1 MSMKKDNR
9 SSVSADIS
17 KHVIWV
23 NSTDFESTVRA
34 AKIHEILI
42 EDFGYTDGSML
53 EEGRLGKGVSIAVC
67 DNCTTVRQMREDYAY
82 AKKQERGVP
91 TTEKHRASA
100 KEWLEQLYGESISN
114 NQ

>member
-1 MSMKKDNR
+1 MKKETR

-53 EEGRLGKGVSIAVC
+53 EEGHLGKGVSITVC
-67 DNCTTVRQMREDYAY
+67 DNTTTVKQMREDYAY
-82 AKKQERGVP
+82 AKKQEREVL
-91 TTEKHRASA
+91 TTDKHRASA
-100 KEWLEQLYGESISN
+100 KEWLEQLYGESTSTH
-114 NQ
+114 